1 MTEHFN
7 HTQIKTCS
15 QCKKDLH
22 VAAFGK
28 LKKQKDGLNPLCK
41 QCARAYF
48 SKYRIRCAAE
58 LTLYHKNYRTKN
70 SARMKQATKDWKC
83 TNHGSEVAAAR
94 YYTFNVTQEQFED
107 MVTEQDGLCA
117 ICGKPEW
124 VIYRGKIRSLCID
137 HNHITG
143 KIRRLLCNT
152 CNRVLGLMGD
162 DPERLRKA
170 ASYLEM
176 YNG

>member
-1 MTEHFN
+1 MTVHSN

-15 QCKKDLH
+15 QCKQDLH
-22 VAAFGK
+22 VAEFGK
-28 LKKQKDGLNPLCK
+28 LKKQKDGLNPICK

-48 SKYRIRCAAE
+48 SQYRIRRAAE

-70 SARMKQATKDWKC
+70 STRVKQTLKDWKC

-94 YYTFNVTQEQFED
+94 YYKYNVTQEQFEH
-107 MVTEQDGLCA
+107 MVAEQGGLCA
-117 ICGKPEW
+117 ICGNIER
-124 VIYRGKIRSLCID
+124 VIHGGRLRSLCID
-137 HNHITG
+137 HNHVTG
-143 KIRRLLCNT
+143 KIRRLLCST